1 VTAHPET
8 RPGWDAALYA
18 ENTAHHRRYDEDV
31 LRGVDLRAG
40 DDVLDLGCGV
50 GDFTARLG
58 GLVPAGRVLGVD
70 ADRDMVAVARQR
82 NTAANVEFAV
92 CPAQELSRAAAPGR
106 FAAVVSVAMLHWAPA
121 ADHPGILGNVA
132 RALRPGG
139 VFRAQFGGHGQVA
152 AVQAVLDGVSA
163 AHGGGTAPWFFPTPA
178 EYRALL
184 AGAGL
189 DPARGWVRLITQ
201 RRDFPTGTAFLG
213 WLRSQALNAYEPT
226 LPPAA
231 RRAFRAEAEE
241 RALVELPTA
250 DGSYDLDF
258 IRLDL
263 LAHAGRRP

>member
-18 ENTAHHRRYDEDV
+18 ENTAHHRRYDDDV
-31 LRGVDLRAG
+31 LRGVHLAATDA
-40 DDVLDLGCGV
+40 VLDLGCGV
-50 GDFTARLG
+50 GDFTARLA

-70 ADRDMVAVARQR
+70 ADPDMIAVARAR
-82 NTAANVEFAV
+82 NTARNVEFTV
-92 CPAQELSRAAAPGR
+92 CPAQRLSGVADAGGY
-106 FAAVVSVAMLHWAPA
+106 AAVVSVAMLHWAPA
-121 ADHPGILGNVA
+121 ADHPAILGNIR

-139 VFRAQFGGHGQVA
+139 LFRAQFGGHGQVA
-152 AVQAVLDGVSA
+152 AVQAVLDDTAA

-178 EYRALL
+178 RYRALL

-189 DPARGWVRLITQ
+189 DPASGWVELITQ
-201 RRDFPTGTAFLG
+201 RREFPDGTAFLG

-226 LPPAA
+226 LAPAA

-241 RALVELPTA
+241 RALAELPNA

-263 LAHAGRRP
+263 LAHAA